1 MSENSDGGG
10 GSQISALDDLV
21 AGGVAGS
28 ASVIVGREL
37 HIYNLPCVCN
47 GVKEASKRCDS
58 GVLIEEIDAECGVIL
73 YSSPERCLFSTYTVE
88 YAKQGT
94 RIMYLEFQP
103 EFQNTSIMTNVQGGG
118 GTGSAPSSPIELL
131 QCQFEIIRLLP
142 STEPK

>member
-47 GVKEASKRCDS
+47 GVKEAS
-58 GVLIEEIDAECGVIL
+58 
-73 YSSPERCLFSTYTVE
+73 F
-88 YAKQGT
+88 
-94 RIMYLEFQP
+94 
-103 EFQNTSIMTNVQGGG
+103 
-118 GTGSAPSSPIELL
+118 
-131 QCQFEIIRLLP
+131 
-142 STEPK
+142 